1 MILAIY
7 EQVGRGIVRN
17 YLNKLY
23 ESMPWRMKVV
33 MEAREGHTKYQGN
46 QGGRGN
52 EFALI

>member
-23 ESMPWRMKVV
+23 VSMPRRMKAV
-33 MEAREGHTKYQGN
+33 MEAQEGQTKY
-46 QGGRGN
+46 
-52 EFALI
+52 